1 MSYLLSKMI
10 AKIILGVNY
19 ILDKIFKKKNLRF
32 YIYEIL
38 RENYIE
44 KIINGKKTLF
54 SVPVLKLKEE
64 QKVFLQKNLKQL
76 NSLIILIKI
85 LKIEKRSNFFWYWYK
100 HRSLFYLASQK
111 INNIKVFSFEPSFQN
126 LSILSKNVGINNLSN
141 KISIL
146 PFSLTE
152 NNNKVPFF
160 SSELYETTD
169 KEGGA
174 INYFEI

>member
-1 MSYLLSKMI
+1 MSFLLSKII
-10 AKIILGVNY
+10 AKVIFGINY

-85 LKIEKRSNFFWYWYK
+85 LKIEK
-100 HRSLFYLASQK
+100 K
-111 INNIKVFSFEPSFQN
+111 I
-126 LSILSKNVGINNLSN
+126 
-141 KISIL
+141 
-146 PFSLTE
+146 
-152 NNNKVPFF
+152 
-160 SSELYETTD
+160 
-169 KEGGA
+169 
-174 INYFEI
+174 

>member
-54 SVPVLKLKEE
+54 FCPGTVPR
-64 QKVFLQKNLKQL
+64 
-76 NSLIILIKI
+76 I
-85 LKIEKRSNFFWYWYK
+85 
-100 HRSLFYLASQK
+100 
-111 INNIKVFSFEPSFQN
+111 
-126 LSILSKNVGINNLSN
+126 
-141 KISIL
+141 
-146 PFSLTE
+146 
-152 NNNKVPFF
+152 
-160 SSELYETTD
+160 
-169 KEGGA
+169 
-174 INYFEI
+174 